1 MDETLH
7 QTDTQQDLS
16 RRTFLTA
23 CAAMVCCVLGAEPA
37 AAQGLSPR
45 QRRLRRRRRERR
57 RRRWRRQQRRRER
70 RQLRDAI
77 ESGEVRPLHQL
88 MRKFTRQVDGE
99 VLDVRYRERGG
110 NRVYIFVVLLP
121 DGRVTRYVMDA
132 RNERIFTL
140 DEAFDHY
147 GLRHRD

>member
-1 MDETLH
+1 MNETLH
-7 QTDTQQDLS
+7 QPDKQQDLS
-16 RRTFLTA
+16 RRAFVMA
-23 CAAMVCCVLGAEPA
+23 CAAMVCCVLGGEPA
-37 AAQGLSPR
+37 AAQSVPPR
-45 QRRLRRRRRERR
+45 QRRRRRRRRRERR
-57 RRRWRRQQRRRER
+57 RRRWRRRERRRER

-77 ESGEVRPLHQL
+77 ESGEVRPLRQL

-99 VLDVRYRERGG
+99 VLDVRYRERGR
-110 NRVYIFVVLLP
+110 NRVYIFIVLLP

-147 GLRHRD
+147 GLRP

>member
-1 MDETLH
+1 MNENLH
-7 QTDTQQDLS
+7 APDKQQELS

-23 CAAMVCCVLGAEPA
+23 CAAMMCCVLQADPV
-37 AAQGLSPR
+37 AAQG
-45 QRRLRRRRRERR
+45 RRRRRERRRERR
-57 RRRWRRQQRRRER
+57 RRRWRRRER

-77 ESGEVRPLHQL
+77 ESGEVRPLFEL
-88 MRKFTRQVDGE
+88 MRKFKRQVKGE
-99 VLDVRYRERGG
+99 VLDVRYRERGP
-110 NRVYIFVVLLP
+110 NRVYIFIVLLP

-147 GLRHRD
+147 GLRQQD

>member
-7 QTDTQQDLS
+7 QPDKQQHLS
-16 RRTFLTA
+16 RRNFLVA
-23 CAAMVCCVLGAEPA
+23 CAAMVCCVLAGEPA

-45 QRRLRRRRRERR
+45 QRRRRRRERR
-57 RRRWRRQQRRRER
+57 RRRWRRRQRRHER

-110 NRVYIFVVLLP
+110 NQVYVFIVLLP